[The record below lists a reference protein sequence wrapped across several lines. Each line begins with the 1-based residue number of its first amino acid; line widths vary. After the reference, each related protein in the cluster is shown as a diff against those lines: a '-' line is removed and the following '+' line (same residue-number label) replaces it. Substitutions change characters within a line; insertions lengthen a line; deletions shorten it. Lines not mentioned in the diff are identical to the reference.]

1 MIQGL
6 KKYSYNYLVPA
17 VVVAILFAGSV
28 PLLVMLGALLSLFG
42 LLFDP
47 LYLLGL
53 WTRLMSGEISPY
65 IGYILYVALYLIILR
80 WWLRNKP

>member
-53 WTRLMSGEISPY
+53 WTRLMSGEISRY